1 MMTEMSLLN
10 SKKRMLLI
18 KREWK
23 NMEPARKGVFNAKSK
38 QDQARFNTN
47 KPKKRDLKLSQKKPS
62 PTPSSHQ
69 PKSVPNT
76 D

>member
-1 MMTEMSLLN
+1 MMTEMSRLN

-38 QDQARFNTN
+38 QDQSTLDSY
-47 KPKKRDLKLSQKKPS
+47 KKQI
-62 PTPSSHQ
+62 Q
-69 PKSVPNT
+69 
-76 D
+76 